1 MLPDGEVEPLLGQRE
16 RVGPEARLEM
26 RLELREV
33 EVRPASAFELVA
45 CVARHVQ
52 AEVEQRGRDRLA
64 VDEGMALRKVPAA
77 RPDQER
83 RDLLVEAVRLVRRL
97 ERDLAAH
104 GVGDVALAL
113 DDVLPLRRAG
123 VLVIGHEDT
132 GAGVERVDHHLAV
145 DRAGDLTAP
154 VAEVGRRLGHA
165 PLGIAD
171 VLRVG
176 PEARQAPRV
185 ELALPLAPPLEQ
197 LAAPG
202 IQLAVQARDEVERLA
217 RKDFLVGR
225 GKDLHVGEHAHAG
238 SFVNC
243 ASSVEPLSASV
254 SLSGATA
261 CVTRSK

>member
-1 MLPDGEVEPLLGQRE
+1 MRLHLGQIKVRAAAARRELLRVVEEVE
-16 RVGPEARLEM
+16 
-26 RLELREV
+26 REV
-33 EVRPASAFELVA
+33 EEA
-45 CVARHVQ
+45 
-52 AEVEQRGRDRLA
+52 GRDRLA
-64 VDEGMALRKVPAA
+64 IDEQMFLEQVPAA
-77 RPDQER
+77 RTDEQR
-83 RDLLVEAVRLVRRL
+83 RRL
-97 ERDLAAH
+97 FVELILLLAAVERDGAADR
-104 GVGDVALAL
+104 VAEVDVAIE
-113 DDVLPLRRAG
+113 VVRPRRR
-123 VLVIGHEDT
+123 VRVFEVGHEDVR
-132 GAGVERVDHHLAV
+132 AGVERVDHHLAV

-154 VAEVGRRLGHA
+154 VAEVGRRLGHT
-165 PLGIAD
+165 PLGVAD

-176 PEARQAPRV
+176 PEARQAARV

-217 RKDFLVGR
+217 REDFLVGR
-225 GKDLHVGEHAHAG
+225 SEDLHVGEHAHAG